1 MPKKV
6 TVNSSHRP
14 SKADGQKDQLSE
26 IARLRAQI
34 LELQEKERRARGD
47 YQNLVRRNQDDRLA
61 MIKLA
66 SSALIGDL
74 LQPLDH
80 LTLAAGQLNDQG
92 LNMVIGQFW
101 QALKDHGLVE
111 IDPHGQ
117 EFDVA
122 TMTAVEPAKGDGK
135 QPQTKGKVL
144 EVRSKGYQLNGKVL
158 KFAQV
163 TVG

>member
-14 SKADGQKDQLSE
+14 KASDQPAQLSE
-26 IARLRAQI
+26 TEQLKAQV
-34 LELQEKERRARGD
+34 LQLQEKERRARAD

-163 TVG
+163 VVG